1 MPRPN
6 DRKVG
11 GGGHRSISFLIY
23 LTPDGWR
30 AGDGG
35 QLRLTPRG
43 GKMREVAPAA
53 GTLVLFDA
61 ETVGHEMA
69 PVVKPGHLAVVGW
82 FYAEGQFG
90 AMPDAADFDA
100 ISGGAAALREKVKAR
115 MMPTVV
121 EAKKTW
127 SDPPVDEK
135 EVDEWGEVEDEEY

>member
-1 MPRPN
+1 M
-6 DRKVG
+6 
-11 GGGHRSISFLIY
+11 
-23 LTPDGWR
+23 
-30 AGDGG
+30 
-35 QLRLTPRG
+35 
-43 GKMREVAPAA
+43 APAA

-90 AMPDAADFDA
+90 AMPDASDFDQ
-100 ISGGAAALREKVKAR
+100 ISGLREKFKAR
-115 MMPTVV
+115 MPTVV

>member
-1 MPRPN
+1 M
-6 DRKVG
+6 
-11 GGGHRSISFLIY
+11 
-23 LTPDGWR
+23 
-30 AGDGG
+30 
-35 QLRLTPRG
+35 
-43 GKMREVAPAA
+43 
-53 GTLVLFDA
+53 LFDA

-100 ISGGAAALREKVKAR
+100 ISGNPALLKKVKAFR
-115 MMPTVV
+115 PTVV

>member
-1 MPRPN
+1 M
-6 DRKVG
+6 
-11 GGGHRSISFLIY
+11 
-23 LTPDGWR
+23 
-30 AGDGG
+30 
-35 QLRLTPRG
+35 
-43 GKMREVAPAA
+43 APAA

-100 ISGGAAALREKVKAR
+100 ISGAALREKFKAR
-115 MMPTVV
+115 MPTVV